1 METNATT
8 TKSFIE
14 TQFPVSKL
22 SKESYKERKAV
33 SGQTLTG
40 LGKWWG
46 RKPLVLVRACIL
58 GLLMPASD
66 NPKRDREV
74 FLKLMTMDEDG
85 LWRRYVAKG
94 MTLKQTDVYR
104 LLNPADRDRFFV
116 LVTDSKSEAQWKK
129 GLSKDEKAEAHRLA
143 FTKLNY
149 DDKLDYCLRPEEISG
164 PSEAAWVDIN
174 VHLETSATTLQ
185 ELVAELGQRRFG
197 RVPRVGDAFCGG
209 GSIPFEAARLGC
221 EAYGSDL
228 NPVAAL
234 LTWAAIHIVG
244 GGEEVAARVRKTL
257 DDVYA
262 EVKQQV
268 DEWGIERHELGWV
281 ADAYI
286 YCHEVLDPESGWRVP
301 LAPSWLIAPVPRVV
315 AVLQPNHETK
325 SFSIEIVQGASDDI
339 LENAEPRKTK
349 GANGKNIS
357 EPREETWADGVK
369 SPYDRHGQYVPP
381 SRRIRTS
388 SEELRGPRGLRRW
401 ENDDLVPRPDDV
413 FQERLYCI
421 KWRIPTLERLLCA
434 EQLLKVGEAAPGL
447 VLSLGQVQGTL
458 DIMLPLLTQDDQ
470 RFVAV
475 ARSLFWRAAAS
486 GILAA
491 YAGVGDIDAD
501 EDGAV
506 EATRELKRDLAIARK
521 LLPSD
526 LVDLPKVT
534 KRAPRYL
541 YRAPDKGDMKRE
553 ELVLSL
559 LRERFVEWQKQGFL
573 PSMRIEP
580 GYNTDQPIRERGY
593 DYWHHLFNPRQL
605 LFLGTINS
613 KGVGLGKAVEAGLRL
628 MLGRFADNCSR
639 LCVWHKN
646 LNGVGG
652 IANVFLNQALN
663 CPVQYGHRASPG
675 FDNIAD
681 RFPAVEGAQLT
692 VECLDARDTEFN
704 ADIWITD
711 PPYADA
717 VNYEE
722 LADFF
727 LAWYAPFLKREFPS
741 WPPDSRKALAVKG
754 KGHSF
759 MQAMVDAY
767 SRMSQQMPDEGRQ
780 LVMFTHTDSE
790 VWGQL
795 SLVLWASGLKVESA
809 WTIATE
815 TDAGGFK
822 SGNYVQ
828 GTVNLVLRKRLGD
841 RTAWRS
847 DILPEIQD
855 EVERQLDSMMSLD
868 DQEDPNFTDSDLQ
881 LAAYAAALRVLTQY
895 ARIEDLDVGKELARL
910 RPQPNVVRERKK
922 ERNPIVDL
930 IDEAVKIASDY
941 LVPAGLDRQLWR
953 SLQPLER
960 LYVKGLEVERHGD
973 YRNGVYMEF
982 ARGFGVRDYK
992 VILAD
997 TKANQ
1002 TRLKTATE
1010 FGSRDLRGGDFG
1022 DTLLRQA
1029 LCAVYKTA
1037 QEDDPTPG
1045 RNWLRQEVPQY
1056 WNLRQNII
1064 GLLHYLA
1071 HTPTAAMEHW
1081 SKDAAAAELLRGM
1094 VENDSV

>member
-1 METNATT
+1 MSATQT
-8 TKSFIE
+8 ATKSFIE

-74 FLKLMTMDEDG
+74 FLKLMTMDDDG

-94 MTLKQTDVYR
+94 MTLKQADVYR
-104 LLNPADRDRFFV
+104 LLNPADRDRFFTF
-116 LVTDSKSEAQWKK
+116 VTDSRNEMQWKR
-129 GLSKDEKAEAHRLA
+129 GLSKDAKAEAHRLA
-143 FTKLNY
+143 FGKLNY
-149 DDKLDYCLRPEEISG
+149 DDKLDHCLRPEEISG
-164 PSEAAWVDIN
+164 PSEAAWADIN
-174 VHLETSATTLQ
+174 AHLGTSATTLQ
-185 ELVAELGQRRFG
+185 ELVAELGRRRFG

-244 GGEEVAARVRKTL
+244 GGEEVASRVRKTL

-268 DEWGIERHELGWV
+268 EEWGIERHELGWV

-301 LAPSWLIAPVPRVV
+301 LAPNWEIAPKPR
-315 AVLQPNHETK
+315 AYANLIPRPETK
-325 SFSIEIVQGASDDI
+325 SFDIEILQGATDEQIAWS
-339 LENAEPRKTK
+339 KTL
-349 GANGKNIS
+349 G
-357 EPREETWADGVK
+357 TWDDGVK
-369 SPYDRHGQYVPP
+369 CPVDRQGNWLKPVDRQKT
-381 SRRIRTS
+381 RADD
-388 SEELRGPRGLRRW
+388 LRGRNGLRRW

-434 EQLLKVGEAAPGL
+434 EQVLKGGQNPPGL
-447 VLSLGQVQGTL
+447 DLSLAQVHGTL
-458 DIMLPLLTQDDQ
+458 DHVLPLMTTEDRQYAE
-470 RFVAV
+470 R
-475 ARSLFWRAAAS
+475 ARSLEWSPAAL
-486 GILAA
+486 GILTA
-491 YAGVGDIDAD
+491 YAGFGDIDEDD
-501 EDGAV
+501 EDA
-506 EATRELKRDLAIARK
+506 AELVKDLRRDLADARK
-521 LLPSD
+521 LLPKALGD
-526 LVDLPKVT
+526 LAKVC
-534 KRAPRYL
+534 KRAPKYL
-541 YRAPDKGDMKRE
+541 YRAPDAGDFERE
-553 ELVLSL
+553 GRVISL
-559 LRERFVEWQKQGFL
+559 LKERFNEWQEKGFI

-580 GYNTDQPIRERGY
+580 GAETTRLGRERGY
-593 DYWHHLFNPRQL
+593 THWHHLFNPRQL
-605 LFLGTINS
+605 LVHGCWLAS
-613 KGVGLGKAVEAGLRL
+613 ELAPEPELRAGILLQVARL
-628 MLGRFADNCSR
+628 ADWDSR
-639 LCVWHKN
+639 LSVW
-646 LNGVGG
+646 LPAQGGG
-652 IANVFLNQALN
+652 IGGGKNTFLNQALN
-663 CPVQYGHRASPG
+663 TSLNYACRTISTSKSLLMTIRSAPVGGYGVAEPR
-675 FDNIAD
+675 
-681 RFPAVEGAQLT
+681 
-692 VECLDARDTEFN
+692 DAREIEWDG
-704 ADIWITD
+704 DIWVTD

-717 VNYEE
+717 VNYHE
-722 LADFF
+722 LSELF
-727 LAWYAPFLKREFPS
+727 LAWIGRHISFTNGGTCS
-741 WPPDSRKALAVKG
+741 DSRRSLAVQGTGTDFKV
-754 KGHSF
+754 S
-759 MQAMVDAY
+759 MVDCYLA
-767 SRMSQQMPDEGRQ
+767 MAQTQPANG
-780 LVMFTHTDSE
+780 LHVVMFTHTSSE
-790 VWGQL
+790 VWADL
-795 SLVLWASGLKVESA
+795 ALILWASGLQVTGA
-809 WTIATE
+809 WTVGTE
-815 TDAGGFK
+815 TEAVGLK
-822 SGNYVQ
+822 VGNYVQ
-828 GTVNLVLRKRLGD
+828 GTVNLVLRKRQGE

-855 EVERQLDSMMSLD
+855 EVQRQLDSMLALED
-868 DQEDPNFTDSDLQ
+868 ADDPNFTDSDLQ

-910 RPQPNVVRERKK
+910 QPQPNVVRERKK
-922 ERNPIVDL
+922 EKNPIVDL

-941 LVPAGLDRQLWR
+941 LVPSGLDRQLWR
-953 SLQPLER
+953 SLLPLER

-1022 DTLLRQA
+1022 DSLLRQILFA
-1029 LCAVYKTA
+1029 IYKTA
-1037 QEDDPTPG
+1037 QEDDPRPG
-1045 RNWLRQEVPQY
+1045 RDWLRQEVPQY
-1056 WNLRQNII
+1056 WNQRQNIV

>member
-1 METNATT
+1 MIMETNAAT

-104 LLNPADRDRFFV
+104 LLNPVDRDRFFV
-116 LVTDSKSEAQWKK
+116 LVTDSRSEAQWKK
-129 GLSKDEKAEAHRLA
+129 GLSKDDKAEAHRLA

-164 PSEAAWVDIN
+164 PSEAAWADIN
-174 VHLETSATTLQ
+174 AHLGTSATTLQ

-257 DDVYA
+257 EDVYA

-268 DEWGIERHELGWV
+268 EEWGIERHELGWV

-301 LAPSWLIAPVPRVV
+301 LAPNWEIAPKPR
-315 AVLQPNHETK
+315 AYANLIPRPETK
-325 SFSIEIVQGASDDI
+325 SFDIEILQGATDEQI
-339 LENAEPRKTK
+339 AWTKTL
-349 GANGKNIS
+349 G
-357 EPREETWADGVK
+357 TWDDGVK
-369 SPYDRHGQYVPP
+369 CPVDRQGNWLKPVDRQKT
-381 SRRIRTS
+381 RADD
-388 SEELRGPRGLRRW
+388 LRGRNGLRRW

-421 KWRIPTLERLLCA
+421 KWRVPTLERLLCA
-434 EQLLKVGEAAPGL
+434 EQLLKLGEATPGL
-447 VLSLGQVQGTL
+447 ELSLGQVQGTL
-458 DIMLPLLTQDDQ
+458 DIMLPLMTEDDQ

-475 ARSLFWRAAAS
+475 ARSLSWRAAAS
-486 GILAA
+486 GILTA
-491 YAGVGDIDAD
+491 YAGFGDIDEDD
-501 EDGAV
+501 EDAAEV
-506 EATRELKRDLAIARK
+506 VKELRRDLAAARK
-521 LLPSD
+521 LLPSTLED
-526 LVDLPKVT
+526 LAKVA
-534 KRAPRYL
+534 KRAPKYL
-541 YRAPDKGDMKRE
+541 YRAPAPGDVSREKRVL
-553 ELVLSL
+553 ELVT
-559 LRERFVEWQKQGFL
+559 ERLVDWQAKEFI

-580 GYNTDQPIRERGY
+580 GSETTRLGRERGFT
-593 DYWHHLFNPRQL
+593 YWHHLFNPRQL
-605 LFLGTINS
+605 LLAATFSSRVANLSTTERVAS
-613 KGVGLGKAVEAGLRL
+613 TLL
-628 MLGRFADNCSR
+628 LGRILDWNSR
-639 LCVWHKN
+639 LCNWLPNK
-646 LNGVGG
+646 GAGIGG
-652 IANVFLNQALN
+652 GNNVYANQALN
-663 CPVQYGHRASPG
+663 TWNNYCARTMLSLASVVPPIRPSRAAMG
-675 FDNIAD
+675 
-681 RFPAVEGAQLT
+681 T
-692 VECLDARDTEFN
+692 VAAMDAREIYHT
-704 ADIWITD
+704 ADFWVTD

-717 VNYEE
+717 VNYHE
-722 LADFF
+722 LSEFF
-727 LAWYAPFLKREFPS
+727 LSWYAPHISGAFPD
-741 WPPDSRKALAVKG
+741 WHCDSRRALAVQG
-754 KGHSF
+754 SANDF
-759 MQAMVDAY
+759 RLSMVQAY
-767 SRMSQQMPDEGRQ
+767 SRLAAHMSDDGSQV
-780 LVMFTHTDSE
+780 VMFTHTSSE
-790 VWGQL
+790 VWADL
-795 SLVLWASGLKVESA
+795 ALILWASGLHVTGA

-815 TDAGGFK
+815 TDSGGTK

-828 GTVNLVLRKRLGD
+828 GTVNLVLRKRQGE

-847 DILPEIQD
+847 DVLPEIQD
-855 EVERQLDSMMSLD
+855 EVQRQLDAMLSLED
-868 DQEDPNFTDSDLQ
+868 AEDPNFTDSDLQ

-910 RPQPNVVRERKK
+910 QPQPNVVRERKK
-922 ERNPIVDL
+922 EKNPIVDL
-930 IDEAVKIASDY
+930 IDEAVRIASDY
-941 LVPAGLDRQLWR
+941 LVPVGLDRQLWR

-1022 DTLLRQA
+1022 DTLLRQV

-1045 RNWLRQEVPQY
+1045 RNWLRQEVAQY